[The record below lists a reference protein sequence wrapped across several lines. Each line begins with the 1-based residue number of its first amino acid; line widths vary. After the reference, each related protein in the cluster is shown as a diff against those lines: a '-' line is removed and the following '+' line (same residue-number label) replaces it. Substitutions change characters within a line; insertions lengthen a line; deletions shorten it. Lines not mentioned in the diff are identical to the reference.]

1 MAKEGS
7 VAPKERINI
16 KYVPA
21 TGDQQAEIELP
32 LKMLVVGD
40 YKGHPEDAPIEEREI
55 VSVDKNNFQSV
66 LKASDLSIETS
77 VKNRLVD
84 EEDVDLPVKLA
95 FKSLSDF
102 SPDSIAQQVP
112 ELKKLIELREALQA
126 LKGPLG
132 NIPAFRDRIQE
143 LIGSEESRDK
153 LLAELEI
160 ASKGTEDEEKKEE
173 AVAEE

>member
-55 VSVDKNNFQSV
+55 VSIDKNNFQSV
-66 LKASDLSIETS
+66 LKASDLNIETS

-84 EEDVDLPVKLA
+84 EDDVDLPVKLS

-102 SPDSIAQQVP
+102 APDSIAQQVP

-160 ASKGTEDEEKKEE
+160 ASKGSEEEEKKEE

>member
-21 TGDQQAEIELP
+21 TCDQQAEIELP

-40 YKGHPEDAPIEEREI
+40 YKGHPEDTPIEEREI
-55 VSVDKNNFQSV
+55 VSIDKNNFQSA
-66 LKASDLSIETS
+66 LKASDLNIETS

-84 EEDVDLPVKLA
+84 EDDVDLPVKLS

-102 SPDSIAQQVP
+102 APDSIAQQVP

-160 ASKGTEDEEKKEE
+160 ASKGSEAEEKKEE